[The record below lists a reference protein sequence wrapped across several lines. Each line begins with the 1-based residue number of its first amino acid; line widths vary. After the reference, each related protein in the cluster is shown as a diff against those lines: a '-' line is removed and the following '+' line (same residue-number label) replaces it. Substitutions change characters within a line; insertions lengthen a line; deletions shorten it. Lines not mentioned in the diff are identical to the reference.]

1 MKGGGGEREKGRVG
15 EGREGGGKQR
25 EEGKRYMVGVDY
37 YLISLLLGGAGIQL
51 ASLE

>member
-1 MKGGGGEREKGRVG
+1 MGERER
-15 EGREGGGKQR
+15 EEREGGGEQR
-25 EEGKRYMVGVDY
+25 EEGKGYMVGVDY